1 MKSYSTFLFD
11 VGGTLIRFAS
21 EKRAQAYVDRAL
33 KAGITVE
40 PSTAVQ
46 ILDAL
51 DLEIP
56 ERQKDVPLSLLPGT
70 QARAF
75 WVDFWAEGFRRMGL
89 DEAASQTF
97 AEELLDPVNG
107 GNFQA
112 VFDDVIPTLEGL
124 TAQGKQLGVV
134 SNFSRNCEDL
144 LRQLGLAHYF
154 DFFVVSGIV
163 GIEKPNPRIFEIA
176 VAAAAKPQATIVYVG
191 DSVYHDVEGAQR
203 AGLDAILL
211 DRANRF
217 PDFDGKRIT
226 SLLELIQSV
235 RLFNLEL

>member
-1 MKSYSTFLFD
+1 MKNYSTFLFD

-33 KAGITVE
+33 KAGITIH
-40 PSTAVQ
+40 PSTAAH

-56 ERQKDVPLSLLPGT
+56 ERQKDVPLSLLPAA

-112 VFDDVIPTLEGL
+112 VFDDVVPTLEEL

-144 LRQLGLAHYF
+144 LRELGLAHYF
-154 DFFVVSGIV
+154 NFFVVSGIV
-163 GIEKPNPRIFEIA
+163 GVEKPDPRIFEMA
-176 VAAAAKPQATIVYVG
+176 VAVAGKPKADLVYIG
-191 DSVYHDVEGAQR
+191 DSLYHDVQGAQS

-211 DRANRF
+211 DRANRM
-217 PDFDGKRIT
+217 PNFDGMHIT
-226 SLLELIQSV
+226 SLLELI
-235 RLFNLEL
+235 